1 MTNEFDIYFSKVI
14 RMPLYEYQ
22 CKNCG
27 EINEIL
33 MKISDPN
40 PENCEICEKG
50 PLVKI
55 MSRTHFV
62 LKGEGWYETDF
73 KDKKSHSGSAKSSKK
88 SDDGGQSS
96 SDKKD
101 AASGGGEK
109 PASGGDAKATSSTKS
124 EKSASTSADSGK

>member
-1 MTNEFDIYFSKVI
+1 
-14 RMPLYEYQ
+14 MPLYEYQ

-73 KDKKSHSGSAKSSKK
+73 KDKKSHSGPAKSAKKQ
-88 SDDGGQSS
+88 DEGGQSS

-101 AASGGGEK
+101 SASGAAEK
-109 PASGGDAKATSSTKS
+109 PASGGESKGSSKS
-124 EKSASTSADSGK
+124 EKPTSTATDSGK